1 MSNKINK
8 EIEYLRALSIILVLI
23 SHYSYMFPFI
33 LEKLP
38 SFIQR
43 ASFGVGVDLFF
54 CISGYVVSKAYID
67 YFDKNKSEKIFW
79 PSAISFWLRR
89 CYRLLPS
96 AWLWV
101 TIGLLLSIFF
111 NKSGIFETPIQN
123 IKSAISIIFF
133 SANIAHMYDLL
144 KPNNVYWSLSLEEQF
159 YFLFPF
165 FLVFIKTTKF
175 RVIFLLA
182 IVIIQF
188 MLPRNAFGDIY
199 QQYYASFRTDGFAW
213 GILIYLFSKTEFYQK
228 INPSKLPYSSLLSVI
243 IYFILI
249 ASITLSPVYFPNLGL
264 GLVAITSACFVW
276 FASYNSNNVKSF
288 YIERQLIW
296 IGKHSYAIYLI
307 HLIPIRLLYE
317 IVAIENFLTNIIS
330 IKHILIIA
338 SLILTLYLSS
348 LNYKYIENPL
358 RKKGKIIAEK
368 YLLSRKKTN
377 NIN

>member
-1 MSNKINK
+1 
-8 EIEYLRALSIILVLI
+8 
-23 SHYSYMFPFI
+23 
-33 LEKLP
+33 
-38 SFIQR
+38 
-43 ASFGVGVDLFF
+43 
-54 CISGYVVSKAYID
+54 
-67 YFDKNKSEKIFW
+67 SEKIFW

-165 FLVFIKTTKF
+165 FLVFIKTTKL

-213 GILIYLFSKTEFYQK
+213 GILIYVFSKTDFYKK
-228 INPSKLPYSSLLSVI
+228 INPNKIPHSKIPLTLIYLALIFTI
-243 IYFILI
+243 I
-249 ASITLSPVYFPNLGL
+249 LSPVYFEKYGL
-264 GLVAITSACFVW
+264 GFVALTSAIFVW
-276 FASYNSNNVKSF
+276 LASYGTK
-288 YIERQLIW
+288 
-296 IGKHSYAIYLI
+296 
-307 HLIPIRLLYE
+307 
-317 IVAIENFLTNIIS
+317 NI
-330 IKHILIIA
+330 
-338 SLILTLYLSS
+338 SS
-348 LNYKYIENPL
+348 
-358 RKKGKIIAEK
+358 
-368 YLLSRKKTN
+368 
-377 NIN
+377 